1 MRGLRPVEVVALG
14 IRALLL
20 AGKSRT
26 ETARG
31 VRAAR
36 SPIALAAGPVLLV
49 LAPVGLVLLLTIS

>member
-20 AGKSRT
+20 ARESRA

-31 VRAAR
+31 V
-36 SPIALAAGPVLLV
+36 
-49 LAPVGLVLLLTIS
+49 